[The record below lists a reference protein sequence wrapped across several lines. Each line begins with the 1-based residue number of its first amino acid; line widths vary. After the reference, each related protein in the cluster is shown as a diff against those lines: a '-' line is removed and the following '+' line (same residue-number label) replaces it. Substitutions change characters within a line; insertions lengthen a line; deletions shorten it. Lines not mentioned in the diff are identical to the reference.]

1 MCLESSY
8 QCTAE
13 QPSRPINLVFG
24 WSSCCFNILSAIVL
38 EHLKLQ
44 SQMVECLRSKW
55 LPQIGWCTSRGR
67 HHFLLNPAQYL
78 ITQSNLSVV
87 WMPSISVR
95 VIKRSRTLGKHRNED
110 TAARWW
116 DCFNSQS
123 VSYGFDPQLK
133 GSQPH
138 RADKLRSTGRGQAW
152 DDSICFKLQKYMPT
166 TTSATPKCGR
176 QLNKFT
182 GGMLLRCHKL
192 NHFMAA

>member
-1 MCLESSY
+1 
-8 QCTAE
+8 
-13 QPSRPINLVFG
+13 
-24 WSSCCFNILSAIVL
+24 
-38 EHLKLQ
+38 
-44 SQMVECLRSKW
+44 MVECLRSKW

-138 RADKLRSTGRGQAW
+138 RADKLRSMGRGQAR
-152 DDSICFKLQKYMPT
+152 DNSICFKLQKYMPT
-166 TTSATPKCGR
+166 TTSATSKCAE

-182 GGMLLRCHKL
+182 GGDAAAMSQVKSLQGCL
-192 NHFMAA
+192 NWVCWVKKGIKHSNGKATVICI